1 MSSVKVE
8 ATAINAVRNLI
19 NLSNSMTSDEIK
31 EGEKGVSFDGGI
43 PIYLKNSVNFCN
55 KKEY

>member
-1 MSSVKVE
+1 
-8 ATAINAVRNLI
+8 
-19 NLSNSMTSDEIK
+19 MTSDEIK